1 MAQVFRGG
9 KQDLRVRL
17 AEEVKNLHRELG
29 NRIAD
34 ALRDSGYDF
43 VKIVKILKV
52 FPYVLG
58 IRGVIALVRA
68 SNGGY
73 VYSLYTRG
81 RVDIGGVD
89 IGGFRVDALLSSNGY
104 IEIEMEDINICRLS
118 ITIKI
123 DPRRVVAYCLS
134 LYGWEHPLL
143 YFRYCSDGG
152 IIDMA
157 DYSSYVEEKELE
169 SLVNM
174 LHKKRNT
181 IVKIVEDV
189 LKTPINIEGIVRF
202 VEEMIAEKMT
212 RAHLNEYEITRLLYI
227 LALLPSIKKT

>member
-52 FPYVLG
+52 FYDVHG
-58 IRGVIALVRA
+58 IPGFIALVRA

-81 RVDIGGVD
+81 RVDIGG
-89 IGGFRVDALLSSNGY
+89 FRVEALLSSDGY
-104 IEIEMEDINICRLS
+104 IEIEMEDMENIYRLS
-118 ITIKI
+118 IAIKI
-123 DPRRVVAYCLS
+123 DPRRVETYCLS

-189 LKTPINIEGIVRF
+189 LKIPINIEGIVRF